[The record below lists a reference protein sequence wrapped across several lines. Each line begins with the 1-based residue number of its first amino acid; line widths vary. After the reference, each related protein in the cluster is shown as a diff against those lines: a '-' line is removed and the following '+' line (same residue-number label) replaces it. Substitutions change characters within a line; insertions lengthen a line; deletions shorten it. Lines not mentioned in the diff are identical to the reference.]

1 VSAVVKE
8 ANAMNDRTEAALD
21 IAAAIFVLFVAM
33 LDPWFSAGLAILF
46 LIALSVYKFV
56 HNDAG
61 RTKQL

>member
-1 VSAVVKE
+1 
-8 ANAMNDRTEAALD
+8 MNDRTEAALD

-33 LDPWFSAGLAILF
+33 HDPWFSAGLAILF